1 MDPAPAVPPAPARPL
16 AANGAAAAPVDL
28 ETYYTEAGM
37 DYRAW
42 SRGFNMHFGYWR
54 RWLNPLARER
64 MLEEMSRQVFRRLR
78 LVPGMAVL
86 DLGCGLGAPARTL
99 IAEHE
104 VALTAVTL
112 VPWQIDKAR
121 ALTAELPV
129 APRGTVE
136 WKLGDYTALDL
147 PSGAYRAAFS
157 IEASCHA
164 PGPAKDA
171 FVAECA
177 RLLAPGARLVIADG
191 FMKGSAGMPRWYARL
206 LGFMTRSWAVEQ
218 FADLAAFTAALER
231 HGFTVEAVEDASFR
245 IAPSVMHVPW
255 VTVKF
260 LAGELL
266 RRDRGSG
273 SGSGTSRHS
282 MSRVRWG
289 HVLACVAAPFIGLGR
304 PWFGYHL
311 LTAVRR

>member
-1 MDPAPAVPPAPARPL
+1 MNGVPASDSPAEARPL
-16 AANGAAAAPVDL
+16 AAPPAEAPAATPPAPVDL

-54 RWLNPLARER
+54 PWLNPLARER

-78 LVPGMAVL
+78 LVPGMRVL
-86 DLGCGLGAPARTL
+86 DLGCGLGAPARAL
-99 IAEHE
+99 VGEHA

-112 VPWQIDKAR
+112 VPWQVEKAR
-121 ALTAELPV
+121 ALTAGMPRP
-129 APRGTVE
+129 PRGTVE
-136 WKLGDYTALDL
+136 WHLGDYTALDL
-147 PSGAYRAAFS
+147 PSGSYQAAFS

-164 PGPAKDA
+164 HGPAKDA

-177 RLLAPGARLVIADG
+177 RLLAPGARLAIADG

-218 FADLAAFTAALER
+218 FADLGLFVGALER
-231 HGFTVEAVEDASFR
+231 HGFAVEAVEDASFR
-245 IAPSVMHVPW
+245 IAPSVLHVPW
-255 VTVKF
+255 VTTKF
-260 LAGELL
+260 LLGELL
-266 RRDRGSG
+266 RRDR
-273 SGSGTSRHS
+273 
-282 MSRVRWG
+282 MNRVRWG
-289 HVLACVAAPFIGLGR
+289 HVLACVAAPFVGLGR

-311 LTAVRR
+311 VTAVRR